1 MVVASSSA
9 ADHMRCS
16 PSAVVVRLAA
26 CLVRLAAFEERKRF
40 VVDLLS
46 PIESLAEVVDQ
57 VACTSQWAAS
67 DKLNCAFKGADLR
80 ATFRHP

>member
-26 CLVRLAAFEERKRF
+26 CLVRLAASEERERF
-40 VVDLLS
+40 VVGLLS
-46 PIESLAEVVDQ
+46 PTGSLVEVADQ
-57 VACTSQWAAS
+57 VACLSQWVAS
-67 DKLNCAFKGADLR
+67 DKLNCALKGADLR